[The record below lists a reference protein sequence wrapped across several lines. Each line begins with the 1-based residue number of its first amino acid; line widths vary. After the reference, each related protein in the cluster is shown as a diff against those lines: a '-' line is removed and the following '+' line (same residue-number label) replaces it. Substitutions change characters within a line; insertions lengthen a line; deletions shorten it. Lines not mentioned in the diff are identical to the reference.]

1 MFPSYFRN
9 SNFSFKINLNEDL
22 GTSTS
27 CDIFI
32 TIPALLSRKQI
43 YLNPLG
49 SERVRNVGLSVSV
62 FYSHSSLLNLYHQTL
77 HCESIEDIAPY
88 RIQQQSIDFTSCRSS
103 NFVNCSSISKVF
115 ANGSIS
121 NSSQAPRRLVS
132 CL

>member
-43 YLNPLG
+43 KIISIRWVLRGLEMWG
-49 SERVRNVGLSVSV
+49 S
-62 FYSHSSLLNLYHQTL
+62 
-77 HCESIEDIAPY
+77 P
-88 RIQQQSIDFTSCRSS
+88 
-103 NFVNCSSISKVF
+103 
-115 ANGSIS
+115 
-121 NSSQAPRRLVS
+121 
-132 CL
+132 